1 MNPGWLPLGEAFQG
15 YTVDEVVGVGGMSVV
30 YRVHHD
36 FLGKTGA
43 LKVLKIEH
51 ASDKKN
57 LERARHE
64 AVALSRLQ
72 HANLVPVLDAGMT
85 TQGMVWMVMPL
96 LDGLSLRDYLN
107 RRKPSLLEA
116 LRIAR
121 EVADGASAAHELGI
135 IHRDLK
141 PENVF
146 VTREHQIIVLDLG
159 MAKFQDFGLT
169 TTGGRKAVGTVRYM
183 SPEQL
188 RSQGVDVRTDVYAVG
203 MMLYEM
209 IGGHPFE
216 WTEDGQERVDKFQM
230 GIAQLEREP
239 RPLRE
244 VAPSC
249 PEPIAAMV
257 HRAITKDRHAR
268 FPTMADF
275 SRAIRTHGAA
285 YEKHL
290 RDNTRPGEPA
300 PATWPTP
307 GSAQRYVSAQTIDT
321 PVLPG
326 PAPTARVL
334 LTTPEGAPT
343 PVPQQGTEPLASNRT
358 LALAYQSTEPGP
370 RTTALL
376 PEQRVTLEATGPRE
390 TLPFVAVRTAARPG
404 VPSELTERFSVRGRR
419 RGGRWVPLTVGATL
433 LGLVGALGLAFAVH
447 RESGAPAATAEA
459 QPQSEVDAGRAE
471 AFADASEPA
480 PQDAARVPEEPA
492 LPSLPA
498 ADAEPA
504 AAVPALPS
512 APASPGA
519 AASKGGSATPPKA
532 TSATPAT
539 SPAKAKKLPTAD
551 WRDLPPEDQPR
562 W

>member
-36 FLGKTGA
+36 FLGKTAA

-209 IGGHPFE
+209 IAGHPFE
-216 WTEDGQERVDKFQM
+216 WTEDGQERLDKYQM

-244 VAPSC
+244 AAPDC
-249 PEPIAAMV
+249 PAPIAAMV
-257 HRAITKDRHAR
+257 HRAIAKDRHAR
-268 FPTMADF
+268 FASMADF

-285 YEKHL
+285 YEQEL
-290 RDNTRPGEPA
+290 RSNTRPGEPP

-321 PVLPG
+321 PLL
-326 PAPTARVL
+326 PAPAPSARVL

-343 PVPQQGTEPLASNRT
+343 PVPHQGTEPLASHRT
-358 LALAYQSTEPGP
+358 PALAYQSTEPGP
-370 RTTALL
+370 RARAPQ
-376 PEQRVTLEATGPRE
+376 PEQRLTLEATGPRE
-390 TLPFVAVRTAARPG
+390 TLPFVAVRAALPG
-404 VPSELTERFSVRGRR
+404 VPSEPTERFSVRGRR

-433 LGLVGALGLAFAVH
+433 LGLAGALGLALAVH
-447 RESGAPAATAEA
+447 GDNGAHVASPEVSPASETDGGRDEAVADAADPPPQDVAPAPEQPAT
-459 QPQSEVDAGRAE
+459 PVPPR
-471 AFADASEPA
+471 SEP
-480 PQDAARVPEEPA
+480 
-492 LPSLPA
+492 
-498 ADAEPA
+498 EPA
-504 AAVPALPS
+504 AAVPTSPT

-519 AASKGGSATPPKA
+519 AAAKGASATVPKA
-532 TSATPAT
+532 APA
-539 SPAKAKKLPTAD
+539 PFAAKPKKQPTAD
-551 WRDLPPEDQPR
+551 WRDLPPEEQPR